1 MSPRA
6 MACLPPRVQLLLFDR
21 LKRYNCVFSPDTSST
36 FGGVSICSGG
46 SYKQLCDWYYNTA
59 SLFQACFVA
68 SKDHPVIYSVSG
80 ASVKLF
86 ANGCYLKTTF
96 VFNQCPVY
104 AQLNHG
110 LVSSEAFRSAI
121 ASETLYR
128 TLLSQAPNF
137 SIRSLRAGER
147 LLVRQ
152 GSGWAVQSVSA
163 FRGHSQRDGDC
174 GFHVLYFP
182 DIDDRNKKQQASV
195 KTFAGMHTDLKTIQF
210 QDCSTSKLLPV
221 NTSTKDFKKAAKY
234 TFTFGSK
241 RCVECKAVPGTQ
253 YAPLA
258 TKIQQLHGDGPW
270 DYDAATTW
278 RPFHPHLRPTHQGDI
293 QPLPKYDFDALL
305 VSLSALFAF
314 FPFTAVGTAKKQAKG
329 GKQAKCGKGS
339 LKVPIDL
346 GRACVFRFDWL
357 HHGWSCK
364 TGSSEL
370 PVHLRAHFYMLS
382 GLLRDLP
389 VEDLESMFEFLSVIS
404 LPTMDE
410 GSKLLLLECLQT
422 FVPWNNPEDSDDF
435 TRISSDTIATKREY
449 SLFDSQ
455 EDLDTHISDLVT
467 TYTKKR
473 KTNRS
478 Q

>member
-1 MSPRA
+1 MCFCLFLVYMSPRA

-59 SLFQACFVA
+59 SLFEACFVA
-68 SKDHPVIYSVSG
+68 SKDHPVIFSVSG
-80 ASVKLF
+80 ASDNLL
-86 ANGCYLKTTF
+86 ANGCYLKTSF
-96 VFNQCPVY
+96 KFNQFPVY

-110 LVSSEAFRSAI
+110 LVSSEAFHSAI
-121 ASETLYR
+121 ASETLYK

-182 DIDDRNKKQQASV
+182 DIDAKEKQQASV
-195 KTFAGMHTDLKTIQF
+195 KTFAGMDTDLKTIKF

-221 NTSTKDFKKAAKY
+221 KTSTKDFTKAAKY
-234 TFTFGSK
+234 KFTFGSK

-253 YAPLA
+253 YAPLG
-258 TKIQQLHGDGPW
+258 TKIQQMHGDGPW
-270 DYDAATTW
+270 DYDATTTW
-278 RPFHPHLRPTHQGDI
+278 RPVHPRSMHQGDI
-293 QPLPKYDFDALL
+293 QPLPAYNFAALL
-305 VSLSALFAF
+305 VSLSALLAF

-329 GKQAKCGKGS
+329 GKGS

-357 HHGWSCK
+357 HHGWSCIA
-364 TGSSEL
+364 GSDKL
-370 PVHLRAHFYMLS
+370 PVHLRAHFYMLN

-422 FVPWNNPEDSDDF
+422 FVPWNNPEDSADF
-435 TRISSDTIATKREY
+435 TRISSDTIAAKRDY
-449 SLFDSQ
+449 ILFESQ
-455 EDLDTHISDLVT
+455 EELDRHIS
-467 TYTKKR
+467 TYTK
-473 KTNRS
+473 
-478 Q
+478 